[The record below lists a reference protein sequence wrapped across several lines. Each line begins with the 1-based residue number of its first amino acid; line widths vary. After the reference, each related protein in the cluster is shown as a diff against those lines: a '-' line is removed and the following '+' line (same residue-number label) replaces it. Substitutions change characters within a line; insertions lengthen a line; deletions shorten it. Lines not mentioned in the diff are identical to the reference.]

1 MSAGRSKLLR
11 YLWCAICMF
20 LSVVPIWAA
29 DFDGDGKTDIA
40 VWRPS
45 NATWYI
51 VPSSTGF
58 AGLYSAGFGLTGD
71 IPVSGDFDGD
81 GKTDIAVWRP
91 SNATWYIVPSSA
103 GFAGSYSAGFGLGG
117 DTPLTNYRA
126 FLSISGQVTAE
137 SSGLAGVTVTLSG
150 TISASTTTDADGNY
164 SFPVPAGGTYTVTPS
179 LAGYTFSPES
189 QTFNNATQNQTAD
202 FSIAT
207 VTTPGSPPPDLTPA
221 PPPTPTPP
229 PVISGSAT
237 NCNDIS
243 GTWTDDYSDTFSL
256 SQTGNSVWGSTTN
269 YDAVCGNVTWTVTG
283 GDDRSRDPFFDR
295 I

>member
-269 YDAVCGNVTWTVTG
+269 YDAVCGNVTWTVTRG
-283 GDDRSRDPFFDR
+283 G
-295 I
+295 